1 MKLIPFFLLL
11 LLFLIPIDSIYA
23 EQPPEFW
30 IKSMEGKRF
39 RSSKQNSPYVISFF
53 FVNCPPCKK
62 EIPMLHQFMST
73 NYPSIPVLFIDP
85 IKSDSKKDIK
95 KFANKTLKVPLSLFY
110 KDSFGSISKKFFKK
124 GKMYF
129 PTIVGIKG
137 NKYLFRYSKIDNKI
151 LNEIT
156 SLLQNP

>member
-1 MKLIPFFLLL
+1 MKLISSFLLL
-11 LLFLIPIDSIYA
+11 LLFLIPVDSIYA

-30 IKSMEGKRF
+30 LKSMEGKRF
-39 RSSKQNSPYVISFF
+39 RSSKHNSPYVISFF
-53 FVNCPPCKK
+53 FVNCLPCIK

-73 NYPSIPVLFIDP
+73 NYPSIPLLFIDP

-95 KFANKTLKVPLSLFY
+95 KFSKTLKVPLSNFY

-137 NKYLFRYSKIDNKI
+137 KKYLFRYSKIDKKI

-156 SLLQNP
+156 SLL

>member
-1 MKLIPFFLLL
+1 MKLISSFLLL
-11 LLFLIPIDSIYA
+11 LLFLIPVDSIYA
-23 EQPPEFW
+23 EQSPEFW
-30 IKSMEGKRF
+30 LKSMEGKRF

-53 FVNCPPCKK
+53 FVNCLPCIK
-62 EIPMLHQFMST
+62 EIPLLHQFMST
-73 NYPSIPVLFIDP
+73 NYPSIPLLFIDP

-95 KFANKTLKVPLSLFY
+95 KFSKSLKVPLSNFY

-137 NKYLFRYSKIDNKI
+137 KKYLFRYSKIDNKI
-151 LNEIT
+151 LNEME
-156 SLLQNP
+156 SLL

>member
-1 MKLIPFFLLL
+1 MKIITFVFLLL
-11 LLFLIPIDSIYA
+11 TFLLPVKAVIADS
-23 EQPPEFW
+23 PPKFW
-30 IKSMEGKRF
+30 IKNMEGKRF

-53 FVNCPPCKK
+53 FVDCPPCEK

-73 NYPSIPVLFIDP
+73 NYPGIPVLFIDP

-95 KFANKTLKVPLSLFY
+95 KKSKKWKVPLSLFY

-137 NKYLFRYSKIDNKI
+137 KKYLFRYSKIDKKI
-151 LNEIT
+151 LNEME
-156 SLLQNP
+156 SLL

>member
-1 MKLIPFFLLL
+1 MKLISYILLI
-11 LLFLIPIDSIYA
+11 LLFIIPIDSIYA
-23 EQPPEFW
+23 ETPPEFW
-30 IKSMEGKRF
+30 IKNIEGKRF

-53 FVNCPPCKK
+53 FVNCLPCIK

-95 KFANKTLKVPLSLFY
+95 KFSKTLKVPLSNFY
-110 KDSFGSISKKFFKK
+110 KDSFGSISKKFFNK
-124 GKMYF
+124 GEMYF
-129 PTIVGIKG
+129 PLIVGIKG

-151 LNEIT
+151 LNEMK
-156 SLLQNP
+156 SLL

>member
-1 MKLIPFFLLL
+1 MKLISSFLLL
-11 LLFLIPIDSIYA
+11 LLFLIPVDSIYA

-30 IKSMEGKRF
+30 LKSMEGKRF
-39 RSSKQNSPYVISFF
+39 RSSKHNSPYVISFF
-53 FVNCPPCKK
+53 FVNCLPCIK

-73 NYPSIPVLFIDP
+73 NYPSIPLLFIDP

-95 KFANKTLKVPLSLFY
+95 KFSKSLKVPLSNFY

-137 NKYLFRYSKIDNKI
+137 KKYLFRYSKIDKKI

-156 SLLQNP
+156 SLL

>member
-1 MKLIPFFLLL
+1 MKLISSFLLL
-11 LLFLIPIDSIYA
+11 LLFLIPVDSIYA
-23 EQPPEFW
+23 EQSPEFW
-30 IKSMEGKRF
+30 LKSMEGKRF

-53 FVNCPPCKK
+53 FVNCLPCRK
-62 EIPMLHQFMST
+62 EIPMLHQFMMT
-73 NYPSIPVLFIDP
+73 NYPSIPLLFIDP

-95 KFANKTLKVPLSLFY
+95 KFSKTLKVPLSNFY

-137 NKYLFRYSKIDNKI
+137 KKYLFRYSKIDKKI

-156 SLLQNP
+156 SLL

>member
-1 MKLIPFFLLL
+1 MKLISSFLLL
-11 LLFLIPIDSIYA
+11 LLFLIPVDSIYA

-30 IKSMEGKRF
+30 LKSMEGKRF
-39 RSSKQNSPYVISFF
+39 RSSKQNSPYIISFF
-53 FVNCPPCKK
+53 FVNCLPCRK

-95 KFANKTLKVPLSLFY
+95 KFSKTLKVPLSLFY

-137 NKYLFRYSKIDNKI
+137 KKYLFRYSKIDKKI
-151 LNEIT
+151 LNEME
-156 SLLQNP
+156 SLL

>member
-1 MKLIPFFLLL
+1 MKLISYLLL
-11 LLFLIPIDSIYA
+11 ILLFLIPIDSIYA
-23 EQPPEFW
+23 ENPPEFW
-30 IKSMEGKRF
+30 IKNIEGKRF

-53 FVNCPPCKK
+53 FVNCLPCIK

-95 KFANKTLKVPLSLFY
+95 KFSKTLKVPLSNFY

-137 NKYLFRYSKIDNKI
+137 KKYLFRYSKIDKKI
-151 LNEIT
+151 LNEIE
-156 SLLQNP
+156 SLL

>member
-1 MKLIPFFLLL
+1 MKLIPYFLLL
-11 LLFLIPIDSIYA
+11 LFFLVPIDSIYA
-23 EQPPEFW
+23 EPPPEFW
-30 IKSMEGKRF
+30 IKNMEGKRF

-53 FVNCPPCKK
+53 FVNCLPCIK

-95 KFANKTLKVPLSLFY
+95 KFSKTLKVPLSLFY

-137 NKYLFRYSKIDNKI
+137 KKYLFRYSKIDKKI
-151 LNEIT
+151 LNEME
-156 SLLQNP
+156 SLL

>member
-1 MKLIPFFLLL
+1 MKLISSFLLL
-11 LLFLIPIDSIYA
+11 LLFLIPVDSIYA
-23 EQPPEFW
+23 EQSPEFW
-30 IKSMEGKRF
+30 LKSMEGKRF

-53 FVNCPPCKK
+53 FVNCLPCIK

-73 NYPSIPVLFIDP
+73 NYPSIPLLFIDP

-95 KFANKTLKVPLSLFY
+95 KFSKTLKVPLSNFY

-137 NKYLFRYSKIDNKI
+137 KKYLFRYSKIDNKI
-151 LNEIT
+151 LNEME
-156 SLLQNP
+156 SLL

>member
-1 MKLIPFFLLL
+1 MKLISYLLL
-11 LLFLIPIDSIYA
+11 ILLFLVPIDSIYA
-23 EQPPEFW
+23 ENPPEFW
-30 IKSMEGKRF
+30 LKSMEGKRF

-53 FVNCPPCKK
+53 FVNCLPCIK

-95 KFANKTLKVPLSLFY
+95 KFSKTLKVPLSLFY

-137 NKYLFRYSKIDNKI
+137 KKYLFRYSKIDKKI
-151 LNEIT
+151 LNEME
-156 SLLQNP
+156 SLL

>member
-23 EQPPEFW
+23 ETPPEFW

-53 FVNCPPCKK
+53 FVNCLPCIK

-95 KFANKTLKVPLSLFY
+95 KFSKTLKVPLSLFY
-110 KDSFGSISKKFFKK
+110 KDSFGSISKKFFK
-124 GKMYF
+124 GKMAF
-129 PTIVGIKG
+129 PTIVGIEGKRFI
-137 NKYLFRYSKIDNKI
+137 FRYNGIDEETI
-151 LNEIT
+151 SEIKT
-156 SLLQNP
+156 LL

>member
-1 MKLIPFFLLL
+1 MKLISYLLL
-11 LLFLIPIDSIYA
+11 ILLFLIPVDSIYA

-30 IKSMEGKRF
+30 IKNMEGKRF

-53 FVNCPPCKK
+53 FVNCLPCIK

-95 KFANKTLKVPLSLFY
+95 KFSKTLKVPLSNFY

-124 GKMYF
+124 GRMYF

-137 NKYLFRYSKIDNKI
+137 KKFLFRYSKIDKKI

-156 SLLQNP
+156 SLL

>member
-1 MKLIPFFLLL
+1 MKLIPYFLLI

-23 EQPPEFW
+23 ENPPEFW
-30 IKSMEGKRF
+30 IKNIEGRRF

-53 FVNCPPCKK
+53 FVNCLPCIK

-95 KFANKTLKVPLSLFY
+95 KFSKTLKVPLSNFY

-137 NKYLFRYSKIDNKI
+137 KKYLFRYSKIDKKI
-151 LNEIT
+151 LNEME
-156 SLLQNP
+156 SLL

>member
-1 MKLIPFFLLL
+1 MKIITFVLLL
-11 LLFLIPIDSIYA
+11 LTFLLPVKAVIADS
-23 EQPPEFW
+23 PPKFW
-30 IKSMEGKRF
+30 IKNMEGKRF

-53 FVNCPPCKK
+53 FVNCLPCIK

-95 KFANKTLKVPLSLFY
+95 KFANKTVKVPLSLFY
-110 KDSFGSISKKFFKK
+110 KDSFGSISKKFFNK
-124 GKMYF
+124 GEMYF

-137 NKYLFRYSKIDNKI
+137 NKYLFRYSKIDKKI
-151 LNEIT
+151 LNEME
-156 SLLQNP
+156 SLL

>member
-1 MKLIPFFLLL
+1 MKLISYLLL
-11 LLFLIPIDSIYA
+11 ILLFLIPIDSIYA
-23 EQPPEFW
+23 EPPPEFW
-30 IKSMEGKRF
+30 IKNIEGKRF

-53 FVNCPPCKK
+53 FVNCLPCIK

-95 KFANKTLKVPLSLFY
+95 KFSKTLKVPLSLFY
-110 KDSFGSISKKFFKK
+110 KDSFGSISKKFFNK
-124 GKMYF
+124 GEMYF

-151 LNEIT
+151 LNEME
-156 SLLQNP
+156 SLL

>member
-1 MKLIPFFLLL
+1 MKLISYLLL
-11 LLFLIPIDSIYA
+11 ILLFLIPIDSIYA

-30 IKSMEGKRF
+30 IKNMEGKRF

-53 FVNCPPCKK
+53 FVNCLPCIK

-95 KFANKTLKVPLSLFY
+95 KFANKTVKVPLSLFY

-151 LNEIT
+151 LNEMK
-156 SLLQNP
+156 SLL

>member
-1 MKLIPFFLLL
+1 MKLISSFLLL
-11 LLFLIPIDSIYA
+11 LLFLIPVDSIYA

-30 IKSMEGKRF
+30 LKSMEGKRF
-39 RSSKQNSPYVISFF
+39 RSSKHNSPYVISFF
-53 FVNCPPCKK
+53 FVNCLPCRK

-73 NYPSIPVLFIDP
+73 NYPSIPLLFIDP

-95 KFANKTLKVPLSLFY
+95 KFSKTLKVPLSNSY

-137 NKYLFRYSKIDNKI
+137 KKYLFRYSKIDKKI

-156 SLLQNP
+156 SLL

>member
-1 MKLIPFFLLL
+1 MKLISYLLL
-11 LLFLIPIDSIYA
+11 ILLFLIPIDSIYA
-23 EQPPEFW
+23 ENPPEFW
-30 IKSMEGKRF
+30 IKNMEGKRF

-53 FVNCPPCKK
+53 FVNCLPCRK

-95 KFANKTLKVPLSLFY
+95 KFSKTLKVPLSNFY

-137 NKYLFRYSKIDNKI
+137 KKYLFRYSKIDKKI
-151 LNEIT
+151 LNEIE
-156 SLLQNP
+156 SLL

>member
-1 MKLIPFFLLL
+1 MKLISYLLL
-11 LLFLIPIDSIYA
+11 ILLFLIPIDSIYA

-30 IKSMEGKRF
+30 LKSMEGKRF

-53 FVNCPPCKK
+53 FVNCLPCRK

-95 KFANKTLKVPLSLFY
+95 KFSKKWKVPLSLFY
-110 KDSFGSISKKFFKK
+110 KDSFGSISKKFFNK
-124 GKMYF
+124 GEMYF

-137 NKYLFRYSKIDNKI
+137 NKYLFRYSKIDKKI
-151 LNEIT
+151 LNEME
-156 SLLQNP
+156 SLL

>member
-1 MKLIPFFLLL
+1 MKLISSFLLL
-11 LLFLIPIDSIYA
+11 LLFLIPVDSIYA

-53 FVNCPPCKK
+53 FVNCLPCIK

-95 KFANKTLKVPLSLFY
+95 KFSKTLKVPLSLFY
-110 KDSFGSISKKFFKK
+110 KDSFGSISKKFFNK
-124 GKMYF
+124 GEMYF

-137 NKYLFRYSKIDNKI
+137 NKYLFRYSKIDKKI
-151 LNEIT
+151 LNEME
-156 SLLQNP
+156 SLL

>member
-1 MKLIPFFLLL
+1 MKLISSFLLL
-11 LLFLIPIDSIYA
+11 LLFLIPVDSIYA
-23 EQPPEFW
+23 EQSPEFW
-30 IKSMEGKRF
+30 LKSMEGKRF

-53 FVNCPPCKK
+53 FVNCLPCIK

-73 NYPSIPVLFIDP
+73 NYPSIPLLFIDP

-95 KFANKTLKVPLSLFY
+95 KFSRSLKVPLSNFY

-137 NKYLFRYSKIDNKI
+137 KKYLFRYSKIDNKI
-151 LNEIT
+151 LNEME
-156 SLLQNP
+156 SLL

>member
-1 MKLIPFFLLL
+1 MKLISYLLL
-11 LLFLIPIDSIYA
+11 ILLFLIPIDSIYA
-23 EQPPEFW
+23 ENPPEFW

-53 FVNCPPCKK
+53 FVNCLPCIK

-73 NYPSIPVLFIDP
+73 NFPSIPVLFIDP

-95 KFANKTLKVPLSLFY
+95 KFSKTLKVPLSLFY

-124 GKMYF
+124 GRMYF

-137 NKYLFRYSKIDNKI
+137 KKFLFRYSKIDKKI
-151 LNEIT
+151 LNEMK
-156 SLLQNP
+156 SLL

>member
-1 MKLIPFFLLL
+1 MKLISYFLLI

-23 EQPPEFW
+23 ENPPEFW
-30 IKSMEGKRF
+30 IKNMEGKRF

-73 NYPSIPVLFIDP
+73 NYPGIPVLFIDP

-95 KFANKTLKVPLSLFY
+95 KWLKKRVMISL
-110 KDSFGSISKKFFKK
+110 KNLKIKKFECLLLHDANSLLSKNGDEIYK
-124 GKMYF
+124 S
-129 PTIVGIKG
+129 INNIKT
-137 NKYLFRYSKIDNKI
+137 NAFTNKI
-151 LNEIT
+151 GISIYDFNI
-156 SLLQNP
+156 SYI

>member
-1 MKLIPFFLLL
+1 MKLIPYFLLL

-30 IKSMEGKRF
+30 LKSMEGKRF

-53 FVNCPPCKK
+53 FVNCPPCEI

-73 NYPSIPVLFIDP
+73 NYPGIPVLFIDP

-95 KFANKTLKVPLSLFY
+95 KFAKTWKVPLSLFY

-137 NKYLFRYSKIDNKI
+137 KKYLFRYSKIDKKI

-156 SLLQNP
+156 SLL

>member
-1 MKLIPFFLLL
+1 MKLISYLLL
-11 LLFLIPIDSIYA
+11 ILLFLIPIDSIYA
-23 EQPPEFW
+23 ETPPEFW
-30 IKSMEGKRF
+30 IKNMEGKRF

-53 FVNCPPCKK
+53 FVNCLPCIK

-95 KFANKTLKVPLSLFY
+95 KFSKTLKVPLSLFY

-137 NKYLFRYSKIDNKI
+137 KKYLFRYSKIDKKI
-151 LNEIT
+151 LNEME
-156 SLLQNP
+156 SLL

>member
-1 MKLIPFFLLL
+1 MKLISSFLLL
-11 LLFLIPIDSIYA
+11 LLFLIPVDSIYA

-30 IKSMEGKRF
+30 IKNIEGKRF

-53 FVNCPPCKK
+53 FVNCLPCRK

-95 KFANKTLKVPLSLFY
+95 KFANKTVKVPLSLFY

-137 NKYLFRYSKIDNKI
+137 KKYLFRYSKIDKKI

-156 SLLQNP
+156 SLL

>member
-1 MKLIPFFLLL
+1 MRLIPVISLLL
-11 LLFLIPIDSIYA
+11 MFLFPVEPA
-23 EQPPEFW
+23 TANNPPKFW

-53 FVNCPPCKK
+53 FVNCLPCRK

-73 NYPSIPVLFIDP
+73 NFPSIPVLFIDP

-95 KFANKTLKVPLSLFY
+95 KFSKTLKVPLSNFY

-137 NKYLFRYSKIDNKI
+137 KKYLFRYSKIDKKI
-151 LNEIT
+151 LKEME
-156 SLLQNP
+156 SLL

>member
-1 MKLIPFFLLL
+1 MKLISSFLLL
-11 LLFLIPIDSIYA
+11 LLFLIPVDSIYA
-23 EQPPEFW
+23 EQSPEFW
-30 IKSMEGKRF
+30 LKSMEGKRF
-39 RSSKQNSPYVISFF
+39 RSSKQNYPYVISFF
-53 FVNCPPCKK
+53 FVNCLPCRK

-73 NYPSIPVLFIDP
+73 NYPSIPLLFIDP

-95 KFANKTLKVPLSLFY
+95 KFSKSLKVPLSNFY

-137 NKYLFRYSKIDNKI
+137 KKYLFRYSKIDNKI
-151 LNEIT
+151 LNEME
-156 SLLQNP
+156 SLL

>member
-1 MKLIPFFLLL
+1 MKLISYLLL
-11 LLFLIPIDSIYA
+11 ILLFLIPIDSIYA
-23 EQPPEFW
+23 ENPPEFW
-30 IKSMEGKRF
+30 IKNMEGKRF

-53 FVNCPPCKK
+53 FVNCLPCIK

-95 KFANKTLKVPLSLFY
+95 KFSKTLKVPLSLFY

-137 NKYLFRYSKIDNKI
+137 NKYLFRYSKIDKKI
-151 LNEIT
+151 LNEME
-156 SLLQNP
+156 SLL